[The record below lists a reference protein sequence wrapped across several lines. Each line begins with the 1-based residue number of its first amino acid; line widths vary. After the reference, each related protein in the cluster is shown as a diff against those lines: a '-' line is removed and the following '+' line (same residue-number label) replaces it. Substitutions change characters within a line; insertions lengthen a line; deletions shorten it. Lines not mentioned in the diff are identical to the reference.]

1 MEMAI
6 EKMEQSINIE
16 QSLHQVIA
24 VGDLADIA
32 RGAGFLGAG
41 GGGDPYLGYL
51 IAKCAL
57 LEFGS
62 PILISPDELD
72 DDATVVSSAMIG
84 APTVGTEKVVLGD
97 DAVRAVHLMEEKIGR
112 NVDAIISG
120 EIGGVNSLLPV
131 MTAARMGLPVV
142 DADGCGRA
150 FPGLNMTVWNAA
162 GIPAA
167 PVILVNE
174 HLNTVMIE
182 ADDALTAEKITRAA
196 VTAMGL
202 SVVSAL
208 YVMSG
213 KQCKASSVPNTI
225 EIARNIGESIRT
237 PSDKGP
243 IASLLDCLRSTPH
256 YSKCGI
262 LATGKVID
270 LDREITGGFNKGKV
284 RIENEQGKI
293 TDLEF
298 QNEHLKA
305 ESEGLLLASLPDIIS
320 VVDSETAE
328 PVPAEALRFGQRV
341 TVLGASAPAQQRSSQ
356 ALENCGP
363 KPFGIS
369 DEYIEIERLN
379 DWDCSRKEG

>member
-1 MEMAI
+1 MESSI
-6 EKMEQSINIE
+6 QEFEQSTNVG
-16 QSLHQVIA
+16 LRRRQVIE
-24 VGDLADIA
+24 VGDLSDIA
-32 RGAGFLGAG
+32 RGAAFLGAG
-41 GGGDPYLGYL
+41 GGGDPYIGYL
-51 IAKCAL
+51 VSKCAI

-62 PILISPDELD
+62 PTIIPLDELD

-84 APTVGTEKVVLGD
+84 APTVTTEKIVSGD
-97 DAVRAVHLMEEKIGR
+97 DAVRAVHLMEETIGR

-150 FPGLNMTVWNAA
+150 VPGINMTVWNAA
-162 GIPAA
+162 NIPAT

-174 HLNTVMIE
+174 HLNTVVIE
-182 ADDALTAEKITRAA
+182 TDDALRAEKITRAA
-196 VTAMGL
+196 VTGMGL
-202 SVVSAL
+202 SVMSAI
-208 YVMSG
+208 YVMNG
-213 KQCKASSVPNTI
+213 KQCKASSVPDTI
-225 EIARNIGESIRT
+225 EIARYIGESIRT

-262 LATGKVID
+262 LATGKIID
-270 LDREITGGFNKGKV
+270 LNREITGGFIIGKV
-284 RIENEQGKI
+284 RIESEQGKI

-305 ESEGLLLASLPDIIS
+305 ESEGLLLASVPDIIS

-328 PVPAEALRFGQRV
+328 PIPTEALRFGQRV
-341 TVLGASAPAQQRSSQ
+341 TVIGASAPVQQRSSQ

-379 DWDCSRKEG
+379 DWD